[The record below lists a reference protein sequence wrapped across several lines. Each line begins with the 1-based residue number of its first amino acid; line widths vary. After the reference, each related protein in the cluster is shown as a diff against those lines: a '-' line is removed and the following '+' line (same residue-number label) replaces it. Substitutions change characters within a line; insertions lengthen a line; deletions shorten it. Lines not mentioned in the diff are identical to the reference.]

1 MKMNFELFV
10 LPFSIGVLILM
21 STFLYTVITWIV
33 KIEKG
38 ERQKIGKGLF
48 TWKTLSALKEVFMES
63 LLHRKIFR
71 RNPLLGYM
79 HMSLAFGWFLLII
92 VGDIEVKFF
101 TGGGFNA
108 PYYPVFFRYFE
119 PAPHHYPGSSLFPHI
134 MDFLL
139 LVVLSGV
146 ALALFKR
153 VKSSLYGLKKTT
165 KLRLGD
171 RVALYSLWMIF
182 PLRLLAESITSGLY
196 NSGGFMTHTLG
207 MAMAGFLPLQHIDN
221 IVWWLYSLSLGLFFI
236 TLPIS
241 RYMHIPTEV
250 VLIFLRKYGLQ
261 TRKYYSSVS
270 EIEVYSC
277 SRCGLCIDRCQLPD
291 AQIVKP
297 ISVYFIRSVRNNSI
311 DSKTLY
317 NCMLCGRCTEACPVG
332 IDINALRI
340 AKREEFN
347 IKNKFTY
354 NFEKQLAPS
363 YSKVIY
369 FAGCMGHL
377 TPGVIKSMKT
387 IFEAAGEN
395 YWFMDKDK
403 GVCCGRPLMLAGQ
416 YNAALQL
423 MNHNRSIINHSNA
436 QLLVTSCPIC
446 YKVFKEKY
454 NLKIKVMHHS
464 EYINYLIEQ
473 KRIDVKKLPLSAAY
487 HDPCELGRGA
497 AIYDEPRAVLNKVLT
512 LKTSSQEREKALCC
526 GGSIGN
532 FEIQN
537 SQRTQIRDKAL
548 ETLMESKPDMLV
560 TACPLCKRTFAK
572 GNHVDVRDIAEV
584 VKDALIVKP
593 VFQSKNL

>member
-1 MKMNFELFV
+1 MNFEYFV
-10 LPFSIGVLILM
+10 LPFSIGLVILL
-21 STFLYTVITWIV
+21 SALLYTFINWIV

-38 ERQKIGKGLF
+38 ERQKIGNGLF
-48 TWKTLSALKEVFMES
+48 TRKSLSALKEVFLES
-63 LLHRKIFR
+63 LVHRKIYK

-79 HMSLAFGWFLLII
+79 HMSLAFGWFLLIV
-92 VGDIEVKFF
+92 VGDIEVKC
-101 TGGGFNA
+101 FNSGAFEA

-119 PAPHHYPGSSLFPHI
+119 PAPHRYFGSTVFPHI

-146 ALALFKR
+146 ALAFFKR
-153 VKSSLYGLKKTT
+153 IKSSLYGLKKTT
-165 KLRLGD
+165 KHRLGD
-171 RVALYSLWMIF
+171 RIALYSLWAVF

-196 NSGGFMTHTLG
+196 HSGGFMTHPLG
-207 MAMAGFLPLQHIDN
+207 AALASIVPLQHIDN
-221 IVWWLYSLSLGLFFI
+221 AVWWLYSTALGLFFI

-250 VLIFLRKYGLQ
+250 MLIFLRNYGLQ
-261 TRKYYSSVS
+261 TRKYYTSVS
-270 EIEVYSC
+270 EVEVYSC

-317 NCMLCGRCTEACPVG
+317 NCMLCGRCTESCPVG
-332 IDINALRI
+332 IDVNALRI

-354 NFEKQLAPS
+354 NFEKPVVPMH
-363 YSKVIY
+363 SKVIY

-395 YWFMDKDK
+395 YWFMDQDK
-403 GVCCGRPLMLAGQ
+403 GVCCGRPLMMAGQ

-423 MNHNRSIINHSNA
+423 MNHNRAIINRSDA

-446 YKVFKEKY
+446 YKVFKDKY

-464 EYINYLIEQ
+464 EYINYLIEN
-473 KRIDVKKLPLSAAY
+473 KRIDVARTNVSAVY

-497 AIYDEPRAVLNKVLT
+497 GVYNEPRAVLNNILN
-512 LKTSSQEREKALCC
+512 LKTTSQEQEKALCC
-526 GGSIGN
+526 GGSLGN

-548 ETLMESKPDMLV
+548 DVLMESKPDMLV

-572 GNHVDVRDIAEV
+572 GNHIVVKDIAEV
-584 VKDALIVKP
+584 VKDALIMEK
-593 VFQSKNL
+593 VF

>member
-1 MKMNFELFV
+1 MNFELFV
-10 LPFSIGVLILM
+10 LPFTVGMVILFSTLIFTYI
-21 STFLYTVITWIV
+21 SWIV
-33 KIEKG
+33 KIEKT
-38 ERQKIGKGLF
+38 ERQKIGEGIF
-48 TWKTLSALKEVFMES
+48 TRKSLYALKEVFMES
-63 LLHRKIFR
+63 LLHRKIFK

-79 HMSLAFGWFLLII
+79 HMSLAFGWFLLIV
-92 VGDIEVKFF
+92 VGDIEVKLFSD
-101 TGGGFNA
+101 GGFHA

-119 PAPHHYPGSSLFPHI
+119 PTPHQYPGSAILPHI

-153 VKSSLYGLKKTT
+153 IKSNIYGLKKTT

-171 RVALYSLWMIF
+171 RIALYSLWAVF

-207 MAMAGFLPLQHIDN
+207 VAMAGILPLQHIDN
-221 IVWWLYSLSLGLFFI
+221 LVWWMYSTALGLFFV

-250 VLIFLRKYGLQ
+250 LLIFLRKYGLQ
-261 TRKYYSSVS
+261 TRKYFTSIS
-270 EIEVYSC
+270 EIEVFSC
-277 SRCGLCIDRCQLPD
+277 SRCGICIDRCQLPD

-332 IDINALRI
+332 IDVNALRI

-354 NFEKQLAPS
+354 NFDKPQTPAHT
-363 YSKVIY
+363 KVIY

-377 TPGVIKSMKT
+377 TPGVIKSMRI
-387 IFEAAGEN
+387 IFDAAGDQ
-395 YWFMDKDK
+395 YWFMDEDK
-403 GVCCGRPLMLAGQ
+403 GVCCGRPLMMAGQ
-416 YNAALQL
+416 QNAALQL
-423 MNHNRSIINHSNA
+423 MNHNRAIINRSDA
-436 QLLVTSCPIC
+436 QILVTSCPIC
-446 YKVFKEKY
+446 YKVFKDKY

-464 EYINYLIEQ
+464 EYINQLIEN
-473 KRIDVKKLPLSAAY
+473 KRIDVKKMPISAVY

-497 AIYDEPRAVLNKVLT
+497 DVYDEPRKVLNRVLQ
-512 LKTSSQEREKALCC
+512 LNSSAQEREKALCC
-526 GGSIGN
+526 GGSLGN

-537 SQRTQIRDKAL
+537 LQRTQIRDKAL
-548 ETLMESKPDMLV
+548 DILLETKPDMLV
-560 TACPLCKRTFAK
+560 TACPLCKKTFAK
-572 GNHVDVRDIAEV
+572 GNHVEVKDIAEV
-584 VKDALIVKP
+584 VKEAMVREP
-593 VFQSKNL
+593 NLTSIKK

>member
-1 MKMNFELFV
+1 MNFEFFV
-10 LPFSIGVLILM
+10 LPFSIGLV
-21 STFLYTVITWIV
+21 FLLGALLFTYINWIV

-38 ERQKIGKGLF
+38 ERQKISDSFF
-48 TWKTLSALKEVFMES
+48 THKTLSALKEVFMES
-63 LLHRKIFR
+63 LIHRKIFK

-79 HMSLAFGWFLLII
+79 HMSLAFGWFLLIV

-101 TGGGFNA
+101 NGGGFKA

-119 PAPHHYPGSSLFPHI
+119 PAPHHYFGSTVFPHI

-153 VKSSLYGLKKTT
+153 IKSSIYGLRKTT

-171 RVALYSLWMIF
+171 RIALYSLWAVF

-196 NSGGFMTHTLG
+196 NSGGFMTHNLG
-207 MAMAGFLPLQHIDN
+207 LALAGILPLQHLDVL
-221 IVWWLYSLSLGLFFI
+221 VWWLYSIALGLFFI

-250 VLIFLRKYGLQ
+250 MLIFLRKYGLQ
-261 TRKYYSSVS
+261 TRKYYTSIS
-270 EIEVYSC
+270 EVEVFSC

-317 NCMLCGRCTEACPVG
+317 NCMLCGRCTESCPVG
-332 IDINALRI
+332 IDVNALRI

-354 NFEKQLAPS
+354 DFEKPVVPAH
-363 YSKVIY
+363 SKVLY

-377 TPGVIKSMKT
+377 TPGVIKSMKH

-395 YWFMDKDK
+395 YWFMDQDK
-403 GVCCGRPLMLAGQ
+403 GVCCGRPLMMAGQ

-423 MNHNRSIINHSNA
+423 MNHNRAIINRSNA

-446 YKVFKEKY
+446 YKVFKDKY

-464 EYINYLIEQ
+464 EYINYLIEN
-473 KRIDVKKLPLSAAY
+473 KRIDVRKMDVSAVY
-487 HDPCELGRGA
+487 HDPCELGRGSEVYA
-497 AIYDEPRAVLNKVLT
+497 EPRSVLNKIVT
-512 LKTSSQEREKALCC
+512 LKTSSQEQEKALCC
-526 GGSIGN
+526 GGSLGN

-548 ETLMESKPDMLV
+548 DVLMANKPDVLV
-560 TACPLCKRTFAK
+560 TSCPLCKRTFAK
-572 GNHVDVRDIAEV
+572 GNHVEVKDIAEL
-584 VKDALIVKP
+584 VKEAMVLQSTLNVKNIV
-593 VFQSKNL
+593 